1 MKTEAPGLRRRLVEQ
16 YPDRTKDIP
25 TMSIEQWREKY
36 ADLLTPVTFQE
47 LWGRKDEP
55 DYAAL
60 RKRGFD
66 GEGVL
71 VLGQVQIARDSGSL
85 RKIPAWMNHKTAVRE
100 FLLAHFPRLVADADG
115 QRHTAAKWLYII
127 EHLRNLDS
135 AEQIA
140 RKWNASI
147 LNMTG
152 EELLDALFGD
162 GAPVHPL
169 DAAQVR
175 STVQKIL
182 FVAGGLR
189 TDGKARNGKR
199 GRPKGKL

>member
-1 MKTEAPGLRRRLVEQ
+1 MRHKKTEIIKRIVS

-25 TMSIEQWREKY
+25 APSIENWREKY
-36 ADLLTPVTFQE
+36 ADLLEPVSFQE

-60 RKRGFD
+60 RELGFD
-66 GEGVL
+66 GDEVQ
-71 VLGQVQIARDSGSL
+71 VMGQVQIARDSGTL
-85 RKIPAWMNHKTAVRE
+85 RKIPAWMNHNKAVKN
-100 FLLAHFPRLVADADG
+100 FLLAHFPRLVSDEDG

-127 EHLRNLDS
+127 EHLRTKDT
-135 AEQIA
+135 AELIA
-140 RKWNASI
+140 KKWNVSI
-147 LNMTG
+147 LEMTG

-162 GAPVHPL
+162 GAPTHFL

-182 FVAGGLR
+182 NVAGGLR

-199 GRPKGKL
+199 GRPKGK

>member
-1 MKTEAPGLRRRLVEQ
+1 MNTQRIVK

-25 TMSIEQWREKY
+25 APSIENWRQKY

-60 RKRGFD
+60 RKKGFD
-66 GEGVL
+66 GEGVQA
-71 VLGQVQIARDSGSL
+71 LGQVQITRNSGSL
-85 RKIPAWMNHKTAVRE
+85 RKIPAWMNNRTAVKE
-100 FLLAHFPRLVADADG
+100 LLLAHFPRLVTDIEG

-135 AEQIA
+135 AELIA

-147 LNMTG
+147 RNMTG
-152 EELLDALFGD
+152 EELLEAIFGD
-162 GAPVHPL
+162 GAPTHAL

-182 FVAGGLR
+182 NVAGGLR